1 MPTYP
6 TSVEFQDNSEGR
18 EKRRKWVDEHRVEV
32 IASTKATLNDV
43 KEAENTFID
52 AYYLP
57 SFAVSVITI
66 EQILHEQ
73 LPENQGHE
81 GPWSLKDIIKKS
93 VTEGIID
100 SELQN
105 SLREINRLRRSKF
118 HYRGKRDPNDTE
130 GHIFQRMDEKGKSPV
145 DIRGSD
151 AKKALRCLHRVEKI
165 SKRDIDPDKLPE

>member
-1 MPTYP
+1 MATYP

-52 AYYLP
+52 AYYLS
-57 SFAVSVITI
+57 SFAVWVITI
-66 EQILHEQ
+66 DQILHEK

-81 GPWSLKDIIKKS
+81 RPCRWKISSKSLLLNELLTPSSRIAYERLTASDVLNSIIGENETLTTLRDI
-93 VTEGIID
+93 
-100 SELQN
+100 L
-105 SLREINRLRRSKF
+105 
-118 HYRGKRDPNDTE
+118 
-130 GHIFQRMDEKGKSPV
+130 QRMDEKGKSPV

-151 AKKALRCLHRVEKI
+151 AKKALRCLYRVERI
-165 SKRDIDPDKLPE
+165 AKRDIDPNKLSE